1 MIKLFC
7 DICSSE
13 ITDKNNLQPLKK
25 SWGGVATDDY
35 NRDDTNKDCLGT
47 YFGPST
53 GPRGRGAFY
62 IYAGFAGDR
71 RETPHICR
79 YCIFDAFKS
88 IDDREKAVIPTPPT
102 VEDHG

>member
-25 SWGGVATDDY
+25 SWVGVAA
-35 NRDDTNKDCLGT
+35 DDTNKDQLGT

-53 GPRGRGAFY
+53 GPRGRAAFY
-62 IYAGFAGDR
+62 IYAGFAGNR

-88 IDDREKAVIPTPPT
+88 IDDREKVVIPAPPI